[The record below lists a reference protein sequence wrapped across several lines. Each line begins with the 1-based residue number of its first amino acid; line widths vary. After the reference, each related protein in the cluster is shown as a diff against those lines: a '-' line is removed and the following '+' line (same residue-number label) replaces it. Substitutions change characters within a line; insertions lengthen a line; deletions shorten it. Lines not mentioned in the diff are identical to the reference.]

1 TAYRQALQLKPDY
14 PLVHANLGVAL
25 IEQGRRQEAEAAFRQ
40 ALQLKPNFRPAQNE
54 LRLLQRQRERAKQ
67 LPPILLGTMA
77 PRSPEELLE
86 FALVCARYEQR
97 YLAAVQLYG
106 RAFDAAPKL
115 QHDLGPQH
123 RYTAARAA
131 ALAATGHGQDTAH
144 HSVEEAIWLSQR
156 ARA

>member
-1 TAYRQALQLKPDY
+1 
-14 PLVHANLGVAL
+14 
-25 IEQGRRQEAEAAFRQ
+25 
-40 ALQLKPNFRPAQNE
+40 
-54 LRLLQRQRERAKQ
+54 
-67 LPPILLGTMA
+67 
-77 PRSPEELLE
+77 
-86 FALVCARYEQR
+86 VCARYEQR

-156 ARA
+156 ARAWLRADLDAYGKLAAKASAKVAAALRGRLEHWQSCDDLAGVREPHALACFPEDERRAWLALWAEVDALLRKLPTND